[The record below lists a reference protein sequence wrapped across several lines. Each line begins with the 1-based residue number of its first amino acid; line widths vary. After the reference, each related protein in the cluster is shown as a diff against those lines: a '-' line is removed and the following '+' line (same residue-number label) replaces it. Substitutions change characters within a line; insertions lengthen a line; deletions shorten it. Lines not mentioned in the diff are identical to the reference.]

1 MSTNK
6 LKEAITQYISVY
18 NEMMS
23 YVGKGEQY
31 ISVPG
36 SYTGT
41 GKEYAFYSASEN
53 ECKKILN
60 DSVKT
65 NTLNSYEYHGA
76 FKDTSSRAIPTYVQE
91 VGSVEQ
97 AISVASEKGATLFG
111 IQNGSQ
117 LFITTKEPAV
127 ALFEAT
133 QYGEYKENC
142 ANDLGC
148 SWMNKVYVLK
158 SGSFSGGTYHDSSE
172 YNYVGAYTD
181 TANRAIPT
189 EVGWFTDKTPDE
201 IQEIAKE
208 NGATVYGIQ
217 SGGQLFVNTGDKI
230 VALSDAR
237 NYGKAECDD
246 PKGCFAVNQVYEFA
260 GNNCFLY
267 DNGYG
272 TSTYVEGGETTA
284 FVNVEK
290 FYGEKMEQ
298 LLENIQTLIDNADSS
313 LQESFS
319 RLMENLKGTNYPGY
333 IDKLKAQKKQLEI
346 FAQENKLID
355 QQYNIS
361 YDKLK
366 QENMSFR
373 IWVFIL
379 LFVLFIIL
387 QLFQNPILKSL
398 SYVCL
403 FFMLSIIVFI
413 VKLLSPLLF
422 MISIFLILL
431 SVVLSLFFNKQ
442 YMISIGVLIVGSTIF
457 ALIYRL

>member
-23 YVGKGEQY
+23 YLGKGEQY
-31 ISVPG
+31 ISAPG

-41 GKEYAFYSASEN
+41 GKEYSFFSASEN

-65 NTLNSYEYHGA
+65 NTLNSYEYYGA
-76 FKDTSSRAIPTYVQE
+76 FKDTASRAIPTYVQE
-91 VGSVEQ
+91 VRSVEQ
-97 AISVASEKGATLFG
+97 AMSVARDNGATLFG

-117 LFITTKEPAV
+117 LFITTKDAAV

-133 QYGEYKENC
+133 QYGEYTENC

-181 TANRAIPT
+181 TENRAIPT
-189 EVGWFTDKTPDE
+189 FVGWFTDQSPE
-201 IQEIAKE
+201 QIQQIAKD
-208 NGATVYGIQ
+208 NGASVYGIQ
-217 SGGQLFVNTGDKI
+217 DNGALFVNTVDKAS
-230 VALSDAR
+230 ALSDAIT
-237 NYGKAECDD
+237 YGKADCND
-246 PKGCFAVNQVYEFA
+246 PKGCMWVNQVYEFA

-272 TSTYVEGGETTA
+272 TSTYVEGGQTTA

-290 FYGEKMEQ
+290 FFGDKMDQ
-298 LLENIQTLIDNADSS
+298 LLEKIQALISENEGS
-313 LQESFS
+313 LQASFS
-319 RLMENLKGTNYPGY
+319 DLMGKLKGANYPGY

-346 FAQENKLID
+346 FAKENELID
-355 QQYNIS
+355 QQYDMS

-366 QENMSFR
+366 QENISFR

-403 FFMLSIIVFI
+403 FFMLTIIIFI
-413 VKLLSPLLF
+413 IKLLSPLIF
-422 MISIFLILL
+422 MISVLIVLL
-431 SVVLSLFFNKQ
+431 SVVLSLFFNEQ
-442 YMISIGVLIVGSTIF
+442 YMISIGILIVGSTIF

>member
-23 YVGKGEQY
+23 YVSKGEQY
-31 ISVPG
+31 ISAPG

-65 NTLNSYEYHGA
+65 NTLNSYEYYGA
-76 FKDTSSRAIPTYVQE
+76 FKDTASRAIPTYVQE
-91 VGSVEQ
+91 VSSVEQ
-97 AISVASEKGATLFG
+97 AMSVARDNGATLFG

-117 LFITTKEPAV
+117 LFITTKDPTV

-158 SGSFSGGTYHDSSE
+158 TGSFTGGTYHDSSE
-172 YNYVGAYTD
+172 YNYVGSYTD
-181 TANRAIPT
+181 TTNRAIPT
-189 EVGWFTDKTPDE
+189 EVGWFTDKTPEE
-201 IQEIAKE
+201 IQSIAKE

-230 VALSDAR
+230 VALSDATA
-237 NYGKAECDD
+237 YGKADCND

-272 TSTYVEGGETTA
+272 TSTYVEGGQTTA
-284 FVNVEK
+284 FVDVEK
-290 FYGEKMEQ
+290 FYGEKMKQ
-298 LLENIQTLIDNADSS
+298 LLENIQTLINENDSY
-313 LQESFS
+313 LQASFS
-319 RLMENLKGTNYPGY
+319 ELMGKLKGTNYPGY

-346 FAQENKLID
+346 FAKENELID
-355 QQYNIS
+355 QQYTMS

-387 QLFQNPILKSL
+387 QLFQNPILKAL

-403 FFMLSIIVFI
+403 FFMLTIIIFI
-413 VKLLSPLLF
+413 IKLLSPLIF
-422 MISIFLILL
+422 MISVLIVLL
-431 SVVLSLFFNKQ
+431 TVVLSLFFNGQ

>member
-6 LKEAITQYISVY
+6 LKEAIAQYINVY

-23 YVGKGEQY
+23 YVNRGEQY
-31 ISVPG
+31 ISASG

-65 NTLNSYEYHGA
+65 NTLNSYEYYGA
-76 FKDTSSRAIPTYVQE
+76 YNDTQARAIPTYVQE
-91 VGSVEQ
+91 VRSVEQ
-97 AISVASEKGATLFG
+97 AMAIATEKGATLFG

-117 LFITTKEPAV
+117 LFISTKDPAV
-127 ALFEAT
+127 ALLEAT
-133 QYGEYKENC
+133 RHGEYKENC

-158 SGSFSGGTYHDSSE
+158 AGSFSGGTYHDSSE
-172 YNYVGAYTD
+172 YNYVGSYTD

-189 EVGWFTDKTPDE
+189 EVGWFTDQSPEE
-201 IQEIAKE
+201 IQQIAKD
-208 NGATVYGIQ
+208 NGANVYGIQ
-217 SGGQLFVNTGDKI
+217 SGGQLFINTGNKI
-230 VALSDAR
+230 NALADAIT
-237 NYGKAECDD
+237 YGKADCDN
-246 PKGCFAVNQVYEFA
+246 PKGCYGVNQLYEFA

-272 TSTYVEGGETTA
+272 TSTYVEGGSTTA
-284 FVNVEK
+284 FVNTEK
-290 FYGEKMEQ
+290 FYGEKMAQ
-298 LLENIQTLIDNADSS
+298 LIETIQTLIDENENS
-313 LQESFS
+313 LQVSFND
-319 RLMENLKGTNYPGY
+319 LMGKLKNTNYPGY
-333 IDKLKAQKKQLEI
+333 VEKITAQKEQLET
-346 FAQENKLID
+346 FAKENQLIYK
-355 QQYNIS
+355 QYDMS
-361 YDKLK
+361 FDKLK
-366 QENMSFR
+366 QENMSFQ

-379 LFVLFIIL
+379 LFVIFIIL

-422 MISIFLILL
+422 MISILIILL
-431 SVVLSLFFNKQ
+431 SIVLSLFFNKQ
-442 YMISIGVLIVGSTIF
+442 YMISIGVLIVGSVIF

>member
-23 YVGKGEQY
+23 YINKGEQY
-31 ISVPG
+31 ISAPG

-41 GKEYAFYSASEN
+41 GKEYPFYSASEN
-53 ECKKILN
+53 ECKQILN

-65 NTLNSYEYHGA
+65 NTLNSYEYYGA
-76 FKDTSSRAIPTYVQE
+76 FKDTTSRAIPTYVQE
-91 VGSVEQ
+91 VTSVRQ
-97 AISVASEKGATLFG
+97 AMSIASEKGATLFG
-111 IQNGSQ
+111 VQNGSQ
-117 LFITTKEPAV
+117 LFITTKELSV

-172 YNYVGAYTD
+172 YNYVGSYAD
-181 TANRAIPT
+181 KNDRAIPT
-189 EVGWFTDKTPDE
+189 FVGWFTDQSPE
-201 IQEIAKE
+201 QIQQIAKD
-208 NGATVYGIQ
+208 NGASVYGVQ
-217 SGGQLFVNTGDKI
+217 DNGALFVNTVDKAS
-230 VALSDAR
+230 ALSDAIT
-237 NYGKAECDD
+237 YGKADCND
-246 PKGCFAVNQVYEFA
+246 PKGCMWVNQVYEFA

-272 TSTYVEGGETTA
+272 TGTYVEGGNTIA
-284 FVNVEK
+284 FVDVEK
-290 FYGEKMEQ
+290 FYGEKMKQIIEK
-298 LLENIQTLIDNADSS
+298 IQTLIDEADSS
-313 LQESFS
+313 LQESFAE
-319 RLMENLKGTNYPGY
+319 LMGKLKGIQYPGY
-333 IDKLKAQKKQLEI
+333 IEKINAQKKQLEI
-346 FAQENKLID
+346 FARENDLIE
-355 QQYNIS
+355 QQYEMS

-366 QENMSFR
+366 KENMSFR

-379 LFVLFIIL
+379 LFVIFIIL

-422 MISIFLILL
+422 MISILLILL

-442 YMISIGVLIVGSTIF
+442 YMISIGVLIVGSIIF